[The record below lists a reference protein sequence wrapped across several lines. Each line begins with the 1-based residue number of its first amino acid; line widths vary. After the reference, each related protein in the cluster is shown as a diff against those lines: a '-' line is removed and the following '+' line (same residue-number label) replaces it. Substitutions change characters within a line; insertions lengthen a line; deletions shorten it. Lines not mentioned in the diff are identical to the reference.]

1 MTSPEERV
9 LRSYVES
16 FNRHDIEAVMAS
28 FADAPVIVDM
38 LGRRHEGRAQV
49 RRFYEAQFAM
59 FPDGRCDIKTVTG
72 RDGAGTA
79 ETDFYG
85 THAKTGKVIKAY
97 GAEMAEFAGGKIK
110 ELRDQHE
117 LTPG

>member
-16 FNRHDIEAVMAS
+16 FNRHDIEAVMAC
-28 FADAPVIVDM
+28 FAEAPVIVDM
-38 LGRRHEGRAQV
+38 LGKRHEGRAQV

-59 FPDGRCDIKTVTG
+59 FPDGRCDIKTIAG
-72 RDGAGTA
+72 GEGAGTA

-85 THAKTGKVIKAY
+85 THAKTGKVVKAR
-97 GAEMAEFAGGKIK
+97 GPEIAEFAGGKIT
-110 ELRDQHE
+110 ELRDHHR
-117 LTPG
+117 LTAG